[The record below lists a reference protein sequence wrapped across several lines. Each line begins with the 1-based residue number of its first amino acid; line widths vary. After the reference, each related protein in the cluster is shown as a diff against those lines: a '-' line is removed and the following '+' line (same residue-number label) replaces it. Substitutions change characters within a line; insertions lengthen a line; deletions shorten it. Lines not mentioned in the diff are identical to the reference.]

1 MSADLPLPESTA
13 HTPTTSVR
21 LTGRMLNFM
30 RLSIGG
36 NDVPAIL
43 AQVADKFARLP
54 KDGMPV
60 VLACQDRLNLVA
72 LQQGLW
78 ELGLQ
83 PIGIVTGVLDE
94 QARGLNLAIFPAD
107 GKRIDGQAVTKTA
120 APAANTMPEPPA
132 EPPTAA
138 TAPTTAPT
146 ASQPVSQPTVP
157 EGGDTEPVLPPQAVF
172 KPRLHRQILRSGQSL
187 SHLGGDLILTESVNA
202 GAEAITDCNL
212 HVYGKGE
219 GRLVAGAT
227 GDMNAKIFCLRFNPS
242 LVSVAGT
249 YCLKENIPAE
259 YLNQAVIV
267 SYQEPVGLVFS
278 LMNP

>member
-1 MSADLPLPESTA
+1 MAADLNIPE
-13 HTPTTSVR
+13 PTTHSPTSVR

-30 RLSIGG
+30 RLSISGD
-36 NDVPAIL
+36 DVPAIL
-43 AQVADKFARLP
+43 AQVADKFDRLP

-60 VLACQDRLNLVA
+60 VLACQEVLDLAA

-83 PIGIVTGVLDE
+83 PIGMITGVLDE
-94 QARGLNLAIFPAD
+94 QARALNLAIFPAD
-107 GKRIDGQAVTKTA
+107 GKRIDGRAVTKTA
-120 APAANTMPEPPA
+120 A
-132 EPPTAA
+132 A
-138 TAPTTAPT
+138 TAPTQPVQAIAPT
-146 ASQPVSQPTVP
+146 APVSAPSPSTSLP
-157 EGGDTEPVLPPQAVF
+157 DGDDAEPVLSPQAAF

-267 SYQEPVGLVFS
+267 SYQEPVGLVFN